1 MTEEE
6 FKFLKVLYNRGSIP
20 EQSYINYVHG
30 MLRGNTLTEDEA
42 PENIFSRF
50 QNFGFIDSNHR
61 GIFQITPLGK
71 EKFEELSERKEINR
85 SLASL
90 STKKT
95 KKLHLSRR
103 VWLAIIILIVVMS
116 VLASTIINRWDAMMD
131 LLHRLWH

>member
-6 FKFLKVLYNRGSIP
+6 FKFLEVLYNRGSIP

-42 PENIFSRF
+42 PESIFSRF

-71 EKFEELSERKEINR
+71 EKFEELAERKEINR
-85 SLASL
+85 SLANL

-95 KKLHLSRR
+95 KRLHLSRR
-103 VWLAIIILIVVMS
+103 VWLAMIILLVVMS

-131 LLHRLWH
+131 LLHHLWH